1 MLIWV
6 KLHYRDGYDSY
17 EQSRATSGR
26 VSPSDLPDSPCQS
39 PPPKGGHQHPRVPT
53 LPIQRPYHQ
62 QQPSAVS
69 RPQPSRATA
78 PNAQQ
83 NQSNAIPSHTTL
95 GCFPPANTSM
105 QPSLVAAEN
114 GRKEKVET
122 EEKESAAGVLDEG
135 ATPACFSSRTSIS
148 RLTFSDDDD
157 DDQEDKIEP
166 KDDKLNPNQ
175 PTSSSA
181 DAAFKPTKV
190 SVNVLKIKV

>member
-1 MLIWV
+1 
-6 KLHYRDGYDSY
+6 
-17 EQSRATSGR
+17 
-26 VSPSDLPDSPCQS
+26 
-39 PPPKGGHQHPRVPT
+39 
-53 LPIQRPYHQ
+53 
-62 QQPSAVS
+62 
-69 RPQPSRATA
+69 
-78 PNAQQ
+78 
-83 NQSNAIPSHTTL
+83 
-95 GCFPPANTSM
+95 M

-157 DDQEDKIEP
+157 QEDKIEP

-190 SVNVLKIKV
+190 SVNVLKINV

>member
-1 MLIWV
+1 M
-6 KLHYRDGYDSY
+6 
-17 EQSRATSGR
+17 Q
-26 VSPSDLPDSPCQS
+26 
-39 PPPKGGHQHPRVPT
+39 
-53 LPIQRPYHQ
+53 
-62 QQPSAVS
+62 
-69 RPQPSRATA
+69 
-78 PNAQQ
+78 
-83 NQSNAIPSHTTL
+83 
-95 GCFPPANTSM
+95 

-157 DDQEDKIEP
+157 DQEDKIEP

-190 SVNVLKIKV
+190 SVNVPKIKV

>member
-1 MLIWV
+1 MWV
-6 KLHYRDGYDSY
+6 NLLYRDGYDSY

-69 RPQPSRATA
+69 RPQQSRATA
-78 PNAQQ
+78 PNAEQ
-83 NQSNAIPSHTTL
+83 NQSNALASDTTI
-95 GCFPPANTSM
+95 GCFPHAAITLM
-105 QPSLVAAEN
+105 QPSSATVEN

-122 EEKESAAGVLDEG
+122 EEESASAGVVDEG

-148 RLTFSDDDD
+148 RLTFSDD
-157 DDQEDKIEP
+157 EDKIEL
-166 KDDKLNPNQ
+166 KEDKLNTNES
-175 PTSSSA
+175 TSFSA
-181 DAAFKPTKV
+181 DAVFKPTKV
-190 SVNVLKIKV
+190 SVIVLA